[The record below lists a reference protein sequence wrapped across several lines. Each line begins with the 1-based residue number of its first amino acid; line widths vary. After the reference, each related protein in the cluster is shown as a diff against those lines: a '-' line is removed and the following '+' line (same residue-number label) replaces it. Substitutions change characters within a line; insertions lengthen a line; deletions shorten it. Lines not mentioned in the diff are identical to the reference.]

1 MERAWQG
8 RYGDTL
14 SQTDPMFWASKLH
27 FSLSS
32 AQFYNFPYAFGYL
45 FSLGVVATREK
56 QVCCSIIAY
65 SVDTYSGAVHA
76 STCYVCY
83 AMSQLPCTA

>member
-1 MERAWQG
+1 MCGWYCCHGCCYTTQARSAGRVLNPSDLSAMMERAWQG

-56 QVCCSIIAY
+56 QV
-65 SVDTYSGAVHA
+65 
-76 STCYVCY
+76 
-83 AMSQLPCTA
+83 

>member
-1 MERAWQG
+1 MMEEAWQG

-56 QVCCSIIAY
+56 QVCCS
-65 SVDTYSGAVHA
+65 TYPL
-76 STCYVCY
+76 CC
-83 AMSQLPCTA
+83 